1 MDGRSRAAHTGLAG
15 GKGRLGVEGEETSR
29 SGSLGWLTTA
39 VVAALAV
46 VVVVDAWATAVA
58 SRASQT
64 LSANALR
71 SVELA
76 EEMRWQITRLTPAP
90 GVSPA
95 LEPSTAEA
103 LLRLHRDVRAYDRL
117 ATSEA
122 QRGEW
127 SKLAALNRD
136 LADAWSRGDEEAARG
151 AASRAT
157 ESAER
162 LIALNHVEADAV
174 GNQLVGLGW
183 FQVSANALAGAVVL
197 LAFAQLTRARL
208 RSLERER
215 VAVARHL
222 ATLEEKNR
230 ELESFAGRVA
240 HDLRSPLSPV
250 QVLAALLARGGQG
263 DGDVRRIAGK
273 IVGSTSR
280 MSDLIEAMLAFSRS
294 GRPASGECV
303 AASVLTDVLDEL
315 RPEAEG
321 CELRAEL
328 PEIRLGCPPEIF
340 GQIVRNLV
348 GNALKYRAAEI
359 TGALGLQTLTLAVED
374 NGIGMDRR
382 AVRRAFEPFFRA
394 STERPGHG
402 LGLAIVDRY
411 VRALGGSIA
420 LTSRPGLGTRIEV
433 RLPRAATGPGVES
446 ASPTPT
452 VWVVL
457 QPGGGPPGGVR
468 SAG

>member
-174 GNQLVGLGW
+174 HE
-183 FQVSANALAGAVVL
+183 QVAARDVCGAYVAAHPDQRETVLFGATCHLHLEALSGA
-197 LAFAQLTRARL
+197 
-208 RSLERER
+208 E
-215 VAVARHL
+215 
-222 ATLEEKNR
+222 
-230 ELESFAGRVA
+230 
-240 HDLRSPLSPV
+240 
-250 QVLAALLARGGQG
+250 LLARWA
-263 DGDVRRIAGK
+263 R
-273 IVGSTSR
+273 
-280 MSDLIEAMLAFSRS
+280 
-294 GRPASGECV
+294 
-303 AASVLTDVLDEL
+303 DE
-315 RPEAEG
+315 
-321 CELRAEL
+321 RAE
-328 PEIRLGCPPEIF
+328 
-340 GQIVRNLV
+340 V
-348 GNALKYRAAEI
+348 
-359 TGALGLQTLTLAVED
+359 
-374 NGIGMDRR
+374 
-382 AVRRAFEPFFRA
+382 A
-394 STERPGHG
+394 S
-402 LGLAIVDRY
+402 
-411 VRALGGSIA
+411 
-420 LTSRPGLGTRIEV
+420 
-433 RLPRAATGPGVES
+433 
-446 ASPTPT
+446 
-452 VWVVL
+452 
-457 QPGGGPPGGVR
+457 
-468 SAG
+468 

>member
-1 MDGRSRAAHTGLAG
+1 
-15 GKGRLGVEGEETSR
+15 
-29 SGSLGWLTTA
+29 
-39 VVAALAV
+39 
-46 VVVVDAWATAVA
+46 VVDLWSTALA

-76 EEMRWQITRLTPAP
+76 EEMRWQTTRLSPAP
-90 GVSPA
+90 GVWPVMD
-95 LEPSTAEA
+95 PSTAEA
-103 LLRLHRDVRAYDRL
+103 LLRLHRDVRAYERL

-122 QRGEW
+122 QRAEL
-127 SKLAALNRD
+127 SKLAGLSRD
-136 LADAWSRGDEEAARG
+136 LSDAWSRGDEETARI
-151 AASRAT
+151 AASSAA
-157 ESAER
+157 ESAGR
-162 LIALNHVEADAV
+162 LIALNHVEADAI

-183 FQVSANALAGAVVL
+183 FQVAANALAGAVVL
-197 LAFAQLTRARL
+197 VAFAQLTRARL

-215 VAVARHL
+215 AAFDRHL

-263 DGDVRRIAGK
+263 EGDVRRIAGK
-273 IVGSTSR
+273 IVGSASR
-280 MSDLIEAMLAFSRS
+280 MSDLIDAMLAFSRS
-294 GRPASGECV
+294 GRPPSGECV
-303 AASVLTDVLDEL
+303 AASVLTEVLDEL
-315 RPEAEG
+315 RIEAEG
-321 CELRAEL
+321 CELRAEV
-328 PEIRLGCPPEIF
+328 PEIRLACPPEIF
-340 GQIVRNLV
+340 GLIVRNLV
-348 GNALKYRAAEI
+348 GNALKYRSAGRTCRVEI

-394 STERPGHG
+394 STDRPGHG

-420 LTSRPGLGTRIEV
+420 LSSHPGVSTRIEV
-433 RLPRAATGPGVES
+433 RLPRAPAGQGVETV
-446 ASPTPT
+446 TPT
-452 VWVVL
+452 VWVAL
-457 QPGGGPPGGVR
+457 QPGGGPSGGVR

>member
-1 MDGRSRAAHTGLAG
+1 VERG
-15 GKGRLGVEGEETSR
+15 LGVEGEETSR
-29 SGSLGWLTTA
+29 NGSLGWLTTA

-46 VVVVDAWATAVA
+46 VVVVDAWATTVA

-103 LLRLHRDVRAYDRL
+103 LLRLHRDIRAYDQL

-127 SKLAALNRD
+127 SKLAALSRD

-174 GNQLVGLGW
+174 GNQLLGIGW

-215 VAVARHL
+215 AAVARHL

-294 GRPASGECV
+294 GRPAFGECV

-348 GNALKYRAAEI
+348 GNALKYRAAERTCRVEI

-374 NGIGMDRR
+374 NGIGMDPR

-420 LTSRPGLGTRIEV
+420 LTSRLGVGTRIEV
-433 RLPRAATGPGVES
+433 RLPRAAAGPGVES
-446 ASPTPT
+446 AIPTPT

-457 QPGGGPPGGVR
+457 QPGGGPAGGVR

>member
-1 MDGRSRAAHTGLAG
+1 V
-15 GKGRLGVEGEETSR
+15 GVEGEDTSR
-29 SGSLGWLTTA
+29 HGSLGWLTTA

-46 VVVVDAWATAVA
+46 VVVVDVWSTAVA
-58 SRASQT
+58 SRASQA

-76 EEMRWQITRLTPAP
+76 EEMRWQIMRLTPAP

-103 LLRLHRDVRAYDRL
+103 LLRLGRDIRAYDQL
-117 ATSEA
+117 AASDA
-122 QRGEW
+122 QRAEW
-127 SKLAALNRD
+127 SKLAGLSRD
-136 LADAWSRGDEEAARG
+136 LSDAWSRGDEEAARV
-151 AASRAT
+151 AAMGGS
-157 ESAER
+157 ESAGR
-162 LIALNHVEADAV
+162 LIALNHAEADAV
-174 GNQLVGLGW
+174 GNQLVRLGW
-183 FQVSANALAGAVVL
+183 FQISANALAGAVVL
-197 LAFAQLTRARL
+197 LAFAQLARARL

-215 VAVARHL
+215 GAAARHL
-222 ATLEEKNR
+222 TTLEEKNR

-280 MSDLIEAMLAFSRS
+280 MSDVIDAMLAFSRS
-294 GRPASGECV
+294 GRPPSGDC
-303 AASVLTDVLDEL
+303 AAVSVLAEVLDEL
-315 RPEAEG
+315 RPEADG
-321 CELRAEL
+321 CEIHAEL
-328 PEIRLGCPPEIF
+328 PEVRIGCPAEIF
-340 GQIVRNLV
+340 GQIARNLV
-348 GNALKYRAAEI
+348 ANALKYRSPERPCRVEV
-359 TGALGLQTLTLAVED
+359 TGALGLRTLTLAVED

-394 STERPGHG
+394 STDRPGHG

-420 LTSRPGLGTRIEV
+420 LTSRPGVGTRIEV
-433 RLPRAATGPGVES
+433 RLPRAPADPGVEGVTS
-446 ASPTPT
+446 T

-457 QPGGGPPGGVR
+457 EPRGAPSGGVR